1 MDKEKIYIRLENK
14 FTVDVDTSVYLKD
27 IGEVYATNEIIKSQM
42 ENLIIHKGAREEDW
56 DYITNIEVVQKILEY
71 YSNLDV
77 EIFGADM
84 VVLEIKSKEKE
95 NKLFEIAKIIFVCS
109 ILFFGAGIAIMN
121 FHEDVNMIKSL
132 EKVYFT
138 FTGKKDSNPLIMSI
152 PYSIGLGVG
161 VITFFNR
168 VISSSKR
175 RSSEPGPME
184 VELYLFD
191 KELEEHIL
199 NHMKNK
205 KQ

>member
-14 FTVDVDTSVYLKD
+14 FTVDVDTPVYLKD
-27 IGEVYATNEIIKSQM
+27 IGEVYSNNQIIKNKM
-42 ENLIIHKGAREEDW
+42 ESLVVHKGGKEENW
-56 DYITNIEVVQKILEY
+56 DYITNIEVIQKILEY
-71 YSNLDV
+71 YSTLDV
-77 EIFGADM
+77 EVFGADM

-95 NKLFEIAKIIFVCS
+95 NKLFEIIKIIFVCL
-109 ILFFGAGIAIMN
+109 ILFFGAGIAIIN
-121 FHEDVNMIKSL
+121 FHEDVSMIKSL
-132 EKVYFT
+132 EKLYFT

-152 PYSIGLGVG
+152 PYSIGIGVG

-175 RSSEPGPME
+175 RRSEPGPME

-191 KELEEHIL
+191 KDLEEHIL
-199 NHMKNK
+199 NHMKNQ